1 MIFTYFGQEK
11 KKRHVIMKT
20 KRRFNFRKVCYLML
34 VLSVLSGISMS
45 YCFGNELKE
54 NNVKNA
60 KKIVKSSACVGRSY
74 FEEIIKERI
83 TGLELLAGRLS
94 NTDVSNR
101 SEMSLVCKNLERYFD
116 DISLVDTNGVRL
128 YGNCVYKEIS
138 GGEGYEKALS
148 GKSNIATEVT
158 LNYTGNDELCFFVPV
173 KSRGTVQS
181 VLVGSMLLE
190 NMSNKLYNSGLS
202 KDGYVVIL
210 SESGEIISATRDVCD
225 IGLESDTNF
234 FSYLNE
240 SSIFDGYDSQKVRSR
255 IKDNSETDFQY
266 RYNKKNY
273 VITTIPVSVNGWSF
287 AYISK
292 GRNRKISDIV
302 ITSKCMNYL
311 RLLCVELLIIMVM
324 LIYAARSRQRLIKI
338 QETYDAVSSID
349 KTMIFEYTFSPKRFA
364 LKDKFENIIDK
375 DMKPLM
381 GEAVYDVYEYIHP
394 DDLSIRRKLR
404 KFFESKETFFTSE
417 VRIKGKNGEYDW
429 YRVSGCLER
438 EKNGSPR
445 YFAGKL
451 TDASKQITMEKN
463 LVQRAEKDMLTG
475 VLNKKTMEEKMSNL
489 LAEKMADRY
498 YIFYMVDLDNFKN
511 VNDTLGHI
519 YGDKAIADTGTE
531 LTKIFK
537 NQALIGRLGGDEFA
551 VCSSYDAF
559 DEESLKNYI
568 IKKAEQIKEANR
580 RSYTDGANV
589 VNITSSIGIS
599 VAPVDGTDF
608 EIVYKKADSALYQSK
623 KTGKDRYTLF
633 NGELWK
639 R

>member
-1 MIFTYFGQEK
+1 
-11 KKRHVIMKT
+11 MKT
-20 KRRFNFRKVCYLML
+20 KKRFNFRKICYLML

-60 KKIVKSSACVGRSY
+60 KKIVKSSACVGRAY

-83 TGLELLAGRLS
+83 SGLELLAGKLS
-94 NTDVSNR
+94 NTDVSNI
-101 SEMSLVCKNLERYFD
+101 SEMSSACKKLKRYFD
-116 DISLVDTNGVRL
+116 DVSLVDTNGVRL
-128 YGNCVYKEIS
+128 YGNCVYKEIAGS
-138 GGEGYEKALS
+138 EGYEKALS
-148 GKSNIATEVT
+148 GVSNVATEVT
-158 LNYTGNDELCFFVPV
+158 LNYIGNDEICFFVPV
-173 KSRGTVQS
+173 KSGKAVQS
-181 VLVGSMLLE
+181 VLVGSMILE

-202 KDGYVVIL
+202 KEGYVLIL
-210 SESGEIISATRDVCD
+210 SESGDIISATRDICD
-225 IGLESDTNF
+225 IGLEADTNF
-234 FSYLNE
+234 FSYLND
-240 SSIFDGYDSQKVRSR
+240 SRIFDGYDSQKVRSR

-349 KTMIFEYTFSPKRFA
+349 KTMIFEYTFFPKRFV

-375 DMKPLM
+375 DMKPFM

-404 KFFESKETFFTSE
+404 KFFESNETFFTSE
-417 VRIKGKNGEYDW
+417 VRVKGKNGEYDW

-519 YGDKAIADTGTE
+519 YGDKAIADTGAE

-608 EIVYKKADSALYQSK
+608 ETVYKKADSALYQSK

>member
-1 MIFTYFGQEK
+1 
-11 KKRHVIMKT
+11 MKT

-34 VLSVLSGISMS
+34 VISVLSGISMS

-60 KKIVKSSACVGRSY
+60 KKIVKSSACVGRAY

-94 NTDVSNR
+94 NTDVSNK
-101 SEMSLVCKNLERYFD
+101 SEMSLLCKNLERYFD

-128 YGNCVYKEIS
+128 YGNCVYKEIAGS
-138 GGEGYEKALS
+138 EGYEKALS

-190 NMSNKLYNSGLS
+190 NMSNKLYNSGLA

-210 SESGEIISATRDVCD
+210 SESGDIISATRDVCD

-240 SSIFDGYDSQKVRSR
+240 SSIFDGYSSQKVRSR

-266 RYNKKNY
+266 RHNKKNY
-273 VITTIPVSVNGWSF
+273 VITTIPISVNGWSF

-292 GRNRKISDIV
+292 GRYRKISEIV

-311 RLLCVELLIIMVM
+311 RLLCVELFIIMVM
-324 LIYAARSRQRLIKI
+324 LIYAAKSRQNLIKI
-338 QETYDAVSSID
+338 QDTYDAVSRID
-349 KTMIFEYTFSPKRFA
+349 KTMIFEYTFSPKRFV
-364 LKDKFENIIDK
+364 LKDKFENIVDK
-375 DMKPLM
+375 KMKPFM
-381 GEAVYDVYEYIHP
+381 GEAVYDIYEYIHP

-417 VRIKGKNGEYDW
+417 VRVKSKTGDYDW
-429 YRVSGCLER
+429 YRVSGFLER
-438 EKNGSPR
+438 EENGSPR
-445 YFAGKL
+445 YFACKL
-451 TDASKQITMEKN
+451 TDALKQITMEKK
-463 LVQRAEKDMLTG
+463 LVQLSENDMLTG
-475 VLNKKTMEEKMSNL
+475 VLNKKTMEEKMGNL
-489 LAEKMADRY
+489 LSENKADRY

-519 YGDKAIADTGTE
+519 YGDKAIADTGAE

-551 VCSSYDAF
+551 VCSIYDAF
-559 DEESLKNYI
+559 DEESLKDYI
-568 IKKAEQIKEANR
+568 IKKAEQIKVANR

-599 VAPVDGTDF
+599 VAPIEGTDF
-608 EIVYKKADSALYQSK
+608 ETVYKKADSALYQSK

>member
-1 MIFTYFGQEK
+1 
-11 KKRHVIMKT
+11 MKT
-20 KRRFNFRKVCYLML
+20 KKRFNFRKICYLML

-60 KKIVKSSACVGRSY
+60 KKIVKSSACVGRAY

-83 TGLELLAGRLS
+83 SGLELLAGKLS
-94 NTDVSNR
+94 NTDISNR
-101 SEMSLVCKNLERYFD
+101 SEMSSACKNLKRYFD
-116 DISLVDTNGVRL
+116 DVSLVDTNGVRL
-128 YGNCVYKEIS
+128 YGNCVYEEIAGS
-138 GGEGYEKALS
+138 EGYEKALS
-148 GKSNIATEVT
+148 GVSNVATEVT
-158 LNYTGNDELCFFVPV
+158 LNYIGNDEICFFVPV
-173 KSRGTVQS
+173 KSGKTVQS
-181 VLVGSMLLE
+181 VLVGSMLLK

-202 KDGYVVIL
+202 KEGYVLIL
-210 SESGEIISATRDVCD
+210 SESGDIISATRDICD
-225 IGLESDTNF
+225 IGLEADMNF
-234 FSYLNE
+234 FSYLND
-240 SSIFDGYDSQKVRSR
+240 SRIFDGYDSQKVRSR

-349 KTMIFEYTFSPKRFA
+349 KTMIFEYTFSPKRFV

-375 DMKPLM
+375 DMKPFM

-519 YGDKAIADTGTE
+519 YGDKAIADTGAE

>member
-1 MIFTYFGQEK
+1 
-11 KKRHVIMKT
+11 MKT
-20 KRRFNFRKVCYLML
+20 KKRFNFRKICYLML
-34 VLSVLSGISMS
+34 VLSVLGGISMS

-60 KKIVKSSACVGRSY
+60 KKIVKSSACVGRAY

-83 TGLELLAGRLS
+83 SGLELLAGKLS
-94 NTDVSNR
+94 NIDVSNR
-101 SEMSLVCKNLERYFD
+101 SEMSSACKNLKRYFD
-116 DISLVDTNGVRL
+116 DVSLVGTNGVRL
-128 YGNCVYKEIS
+128 YGNCVYKEIAGS
-138 GGEGYEKALS
+138 EGYEKALS
-148 GKSNIATEVT
+148 GVSNVATEVT
-158 LNYTGNDELCFFVPV
+158 LNYIGNDEICFFVPV
-173 KSRGTVQS
+173 KSGKAVQS

-202 KDGYVVIL
+202 KEGYVLIL
-210 SESGEIISATRDVCD
+210 SENGDIISATRDICD
-225 IGLESDTNF
+225 IGLEADTNF
-234 FSYLNE
+234 FSYLND
-240 SSIFDGYDSQKVRSR
+240 SRIFDGYDSQKVRNR

-292 GRNRKISDIV
+292 GRNKKIADIV

-311 RLLCVELLIIMVM
+311 RMLCVELLIIMVM

-338 QETYDAVSSID
+338 QETYDAVSRID

-417 VRIKGKNGEYDW
+417 VRVKGKTGEYDW

-438 EKNGSPR
+438 EENGSPK

-463 LVQRAEKDMLTG
+463 LVQRAENDMLTG

-489 LAEKMADRY
+489 LSENKADRY

-519 YGDKAIADTGTE
+519 YGDKAIADTGAE
-531 LTKIFK
+531 LTKVFK

-551 VCSSYDAF
+551 VCSVYDAF

-568 IKKAEQIKEANR
+568 IKKAGQIKEANR

-608 EIVYKKADSALYQSK
+608 ETIYKKADSALYKSK

-633 NGELWK
+633 NGELWEI
-639 R
+639 

>member
-1 MIFTYFGQEK
+1 M
-11 KKRHVIMKT
+11 
-20 KRRFNFRKVCYLML
+20 
-34 VLSVLSGISMS
+34 
-45 YCFGNELKE
+45 
-54 NNVKNA
+54 
-60 KKIVKSSACVGRSY
+60 SSAC
-74 FEEIIKERI
+74 
-83 TGLELLAGRLS
+83 
-94 NTDVSNR
+94 
-101 SEMSLVCKNLERYFD
+101 KNLKRYFD
-116 DISLVDTNGVRL
+116 DVSLVDTNGVRL
-128 YGNCVYKEIS
+128 YGNCVYKEIAGS
-138 GGEGYEKALS
+138 EGYEKALS
-148 GKSNIATEVT
+148 GVSNVATEVT
-158 LNYTGNDELCFFVPV
+158 LNYIGNDEICFFVPV
-173 KSRGTVQS
+173 KSGKAVQS
-181 VLVGSMLLE
+181 VLVGSMILE

-202 KDGYVVIL
+202 KEGYVLIL
-210 SESGEIISATRDVCD
+210 SESGDIISATRDICD
-225 IGLESDTNF
+225 IGLEADTNF
-234 FSYLNE
+234 FSYLND
-240 SSIFDGYDSQKVRSR
+240 SRIFDGYDSQKVRSR

-349 KTMIFEYTFSPKRFA
+349 KTMIFEYTFFPKRFV

-375 DMKPLM
+375 DMKPFM

-404 KFFESKETFFTSE
+404 KFFESNETFFTSE
-417 VRIKGKNGEYDW
+417 VRVKGKNGEYDW

-519 YGDKAIADTGTE
+519 YGDKAIADTGAE

-608 EIVYKKADSALYQSK
+608 ETVYKKADSALYQSK